1 MGKRSEKAVQG
12 LEEVREEILYIEVL
26 CYIEERR

>member
-1 MGKRSEKAVQG
+1 MGKRSEKTVQG
-12 LEEVREEILYIEVL
+12 VEEVREEILYVEVL